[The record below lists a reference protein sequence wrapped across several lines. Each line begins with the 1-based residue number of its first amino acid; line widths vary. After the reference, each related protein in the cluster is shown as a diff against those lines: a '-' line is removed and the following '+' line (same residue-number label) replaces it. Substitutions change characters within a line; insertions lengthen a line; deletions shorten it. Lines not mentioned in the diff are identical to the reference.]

1 MSPFRLSPVAVG
13 ELSPLSPCT
22 ELFELQH
29 RPSPGLPL
37 GNSSGELCGLS
48 GVSVLILGWHWQTL
62 GWGLCAWSSPC
73 L

>member
-29 RPSPGLPL
+29 RPSAGLSL
-37 GNSSGELCGLS
+37 GNSPGELCGLS
-48 GVSVLILGWHWQTL
+48 GVSVLDFGVALANPA
-62 GWGLCAWSSPC
+62 WGLCAWSSPC